1 MNHNPFM
8 PREQRTAILTFD
20 NGQRVRAE
28 ILIPKS
34 DRPIYH
40 DDLERR
46 FIRDFHKSQP
56 RACTQVSQSAYPAQ
70 LISEHIKTVKT
81 TEL

>member
-1 MNHNPFM
+1 MIHNPFM

-34 DRPIYH
+34 DRPIFH
-40 DDLERR
+40 NGLERR
-46 FIRDFHKSQP
+46 FIEDFHKSQP
-56 RACTQVSQSAYPAQ
+56 NAAHKLVKV
-70 LISEHIKTVKT
+70 HI
-81 TEL
+81 LRN

>member
-28 ILIPKS
+28 ILIPQV
-34 DRPIYH
+34 RPTN
-40 DDLERR
+40 LSRR
-46 FIRDFHKSQP
+46 P
-56 RACTQVSQSAYPAQ
+56 RTTLHPRLPQVAASGCTQVSQSAYPAQ

>member
-1 MNHNPFM
+1 MIHNPFM

-34 DRPIYH
+34 DRPIFH
-40 DDLERR
+40 NDLERR
-46 FIRDFHKSQP
+46 FIEDFQKSQP
-56 RACTQVSQSAYPAQ
+56 NAAHKLVKV
-70 LISEHIKTVKT
+70 HILRT
-81 TEL
+81 

>member
-1 MNHNPFM
+1 MNNNQFI

-34 DRPIYH
+34 DRPIFH
-40 DDLERR
+40 DNSNVAL
-46 FIRDFHKSQP
+46 
-56 RACTQVSQSAYPAQ
+56 
-70 LISEHIKTVKT
+70 
-81 TEL
+81 

>member
-34 DRPIYH
+34 DRPI
-40 DDLERR
+40 
-46 FIRDFHKSQP
+46 
-56 RACTQVSQSAYPAQ
+56 
-70 LISEHIKTVKT
+70 
-81 TEL
+81 

>member
-20 NGQRVRAE
+20 NGHRVRAE

-34 DRPIYH
+34 DRPMWY
-40 DDLERR
+40 DDIERR
-46 FIRDFHKSQP
+46 FISEWHKSQP
-56 RACTQVSQSAYPAQ
+56 NAAHKLVKV
-70 LISEHIKTVKT
+70 HI
-81 TEL
+81 LRN